1 MVVCNIQEFRKYA
14 VQYLAVFVA
23 TLGML
28 SDGMQ
33 FGWPSPAIPKLLRED
48 SPIPMTKEQSK
59 WVTQSYIAGNVA
71 GVLLS
76 FAIFNKLSRKIS
88 IFISSLPIIISWLG
102 NLVASSISVLYVA
115 RFIGGVGRNMA
126 YVAVPMYIGEI
137 ADPQIRGVLGTFMYI
152 MMNVGVVAVYALTPY
167 LPLSV
172 SSITGLILAVV
183 QILFLK
189 FVPESPY
196 YLITSGKE
204 EEARKSLQTLRRSDD
219 VEEELKTLIV
229 AMKRQTAG
237 NNRFKDS
244 FSRLFT
250 VRSNLKAL
258 GILLML
264 RAIQMLSGVSVMTMH
279 IHMIFQQAGGHL
291 TTEVSAIIY
300 GVMMLSSCLF
310 SMATTDRFGRKSLMI
325 FSCLVTSL
333 VLISQG
339 FFFYVKIGVGY
350 NLDYLAWLPILNII
364 GFVLAYRIGLGTIPI
379 VMVSELFPA
388 NVKVAGVVLADLM
401 YSVSSFISNALF
413 EYTEDAL
420 GIFTPFWL
428 FGGFCLVAVVFSIL
442 FVPETKGKTLEEIQY
457 LLMNKNTACVVE
469 QGKERC

>member
-1 MVVCNIQEFRKYA
+1 MSPICNKKLKIYSISL
-14 VQYLAVFVA
+14 VSA

-71 GVLLS
+71 GVILS
-76 FAIFNKLSRKIS
+76 FAIFNKLSRKLS
-88 IFISSLPIIISWLG
+88 IFISSLPIIISWVG
-102 NLVASSISVLYVA
+102 NLAASSIFVLYFV

-152 MMNVGVVAVYALTPY
+152 MMNVGVVAVYAITPY

-172 SSITGLILAVV
+172 TSTTGLIIAVA

-196 YLITSGKE
+196 YLIMSGKE
-204 EEARKSLQTLRRSDD
+204 EMTRKSLQTLRRSDD
-219 VEEELKTLIV
+219 VEDELKTLTI

-237 NNRFKDS
+237 SNRFRDS

-279 IHMIFQQAGGHL
+279 IHMIFQQAGGNI
-291 TTEVSAIIY
+291 TTEISAIIY
-300 GVMMLSSCLF
+300 GFMMLSSCLF

-339 FFFYVKIGVGY
+339 FFFYVKIGIGNNVES
-350 NLDYLAWLPILNII
+350 LSWLPILNII
-364 GFVLAYRIGLGTIPI
+364 GFVLAYRVGLGTIPI

-420 GIFTPFWL
+420 GIYTPFWI
-428 FGGFCLVAVVFSIL
+428 FGGFCLIAAVFSIL

-457 LLMNKNTACVVE
+457 LLMNKNASCVVE